1 MPRTST
7 SQPRNASGTT
17 RRTRPPAPRSRQAFT
32 GAGPACPTCAE
43 ELVEIELVIDG
54 APLTMRSC
62 GTCDRRSWH
71 RGDESV
77 ELGGVLADLSSVPTR
92 YRRDLAGR

>member
-1 MPRTST
+1 
-7 SQPRNASGTT
+7 
-17 RRTRPPAPRSRQAFT
+17 
-32 GAGPACPTCAE
+32 
-43 ELVEIELVIDG
+43 VEIELVIDG
-54 APLTMRSC
+54 SPLTMRSC
-62 GTCDRRSWH
+62 GTCDLRSWH

>member
-1 MPRTST
+1 MARSIPPET
-7 SQPRNASGTT
+7 NATAPT
-17 RRTRPPAPRSRQAFT
+17 APRSRQAFT
-32 GAGPACPTCAE
+32 GAGPACPSCAE

-62 GTCDRRSWH
+62 STCDRRSWH

-77 ELGGVLADLSSVPTR
+77 ALGGVLADLSSVPTR